1 MTKINEDAVSSTI
14 TWLSRAIRGRDLSRP
29 MRTPVALLRVSA
41 AINSHVIDGATSGAT
56 RGRILG
62 VCRSVELEI
71 WIVNGAE
78 FRTGTGRL
86 IYFFFPVSL
95 SLFFFLSFFD
105 GNCS

>member
-1 MTKINEDAVSSTI
+1 MSSTI

-41 AINSHVIDGATSGAT
+41 AINSRVIDGAISGAT

-78 FRTGTGRL
+78 FRNWYWPFNL
-86 IYFFFPVSL
+86 LLFPCFSL
-95 SLFFFLSFFD
+95 SLFFFLPFFD